1 VSGPVAVLMVADY
14 YGDLL
19 RPGPCRSR
27 AACVYR
33 AASGAWVDVEP
44 LAGWT
49 ACALPL
55 WWDGALVPEGWDRAR
70 RVARAAGVTTFWP
83 DEEPSLRSVVRQGE
97 LLIEGNLASRVVLLD
112 RVDGRLVERAP

>member
-1 VSGPVAVLMVADY
+1 VADPVAVLVVTDY

-19 RPGPCRSR
+19 RPGPCGSR
-27 AACVYR
+27 PARAYR

-70 RVARAAGVTTFWP
+70 RVHDRQSNAFQESLNHHLDNVLGLGRALVALGFAT
-83 DEEPSLRSVVRQGE
+83 
-97 LLIEGNLASRVVLLD
+97 RVVLLD
-112 RVDGRLVERAP
+112 RIYGRLVERAP